1 VGVSHMTHQHLSTR
15 LAIWA
20 RFDMVGV
27 ITNERHTVLHFDGAT
42 HSVYHAA
49 KLDKDAVTG
58 ALHHAAV
65 MHSDGRIDYSFPRR
79 GSMR

>member
-1 VGVSHMTHQHLSTR
+1 VARRQHIIRKEARLWKLDAALGRETGVALGH
-15 LAIWA
+15 A
-20 RFDMVGV
+20 
-27 ITNERHTVLHFDGAT
+27 VLHLNGAA
-42 HSVYHAA
+42 HGVDDAA
-49 KLDKDAVTG
+49 ELDEDAVTG